1 MSAAILGKTRNG
13 PYVCQ
18 NSSNPLAQLD
28 LTYGPQAP
36 PACVYA
42 PPRAAVVRRTSIS
55 MFCTATARP
64 CAPRARPLSI
74 SGSAIKVK
82 GGRVPLAFGSFHS
95 DVKFPF

>member
-1 MSAAILGKTRNG
+1 MLVAILGKTQNG

-42 PPRAAVVRRTSIS
+42 PPPAAVVRRTSIS

-64 CAPRARPLSI
+64 CAPRARPISI

-82 GGRVPLAFGSFHS
+82 GGRVPLTFGSFPS
-95 DVKFPF
+95 GVKFPF